1 MPQGIPVSHCP
12 GSNSHILVMS
22 PEPRECMVVGWAF
35 DTNSSNKIVRYTV
48 SGDAVWVPEELGDE
62 IPATLTCLVENSN

>member
-1 MPQGIPVSHCP
+1 
-12 GSNSHILVMS
+12 MS